1 MKKQFISL
9 VTMSFFGVG
18 CIVAQQQD
26 VRQIESRYFK
36 NLFQI
41 NDSIFRS
48 EQPSKKGF
56 RELEAMGIKTIINL
70 RRLKDDNRK
79 AKGTGLQLK
88 KVPLR
93 SAKMVET
100 DIANVLGLIHASEK
114 PVLIHC
120 WHGSDRTGVIIAAYR
135 VVFENWD
142 KERAIQEFRRKE
154 FGYHENWYPNL
165 LDLIRNLNPE
175 KMREELGMD

>member
-1 MKKQFISL
+1 MKQLFSFVPICFLSL
-9 VTMSFFGVG
+9 GFL
-18 CIVAQQQD
+18 VAQQQD
-26 VRQIESRYFK
+26 SRKIESRYFK

-41 NDSIFRS
+41 SDSIFRS

-56 RELEAMGIKTIINL
+56 RELETMGIKTIINL
-70 RRLKDDNRK
+70 RRLKDDTKK
-79 AKGTGLQLK
+79 AKGTDLVLK
-88 KVPLR
+88 KIPLR
-93 SAKMVET
+93 AAKIVEG
-100 DIANVLGLIHASEK
+100 DIINVLDMIHTSEK

-120 WHGSDRTGVIIAAYR
+120 WHGSDRTGVIMAAYR

-142 KERAIQEFRRKE
+142 KEKAIQEFRRKE

-175 KMREELGMD
+175 SIRKEMEIN